1 MMVGPQEEQAM
12 QTGTPGGAW
21 RRLASLVIAAASM
34 FTAGCAGLAPAPD
47 YAAIVAAP
55 DRAASDRPID
65 ARRRQ
70 PQLLAFTGV
79 RPGMRVLD
87 LDAAAG
93 YTTELLA
100 RAVGASGVVYAQDSR
115 GQMERARVRM
125 DERMKTP
132 AMANVVRVVREY
144 DDPVPPGIA
153 PLDLATFFFGYHDLA
168 FTDVDRAAMNRK
180 LFDAMKPGGV
190 VVVADH
196 SARAGAGTSVA
207 KSLHRI
213 EESVIRREFEAAGFR
228 LVAEGGFLRNPDDP
242 RDTLV
247 FRSPVPVDEFVLKF
261 EKPR

>member
-1 MMVGPQEEQAM
+1 MT
-12 QTGTPGGAW
+12 TGIPAGAW
-21 RRLASLVIAAASM
+21 RRLTRLAFVAVPLLA
-34 FTAGCAGLAPAPD
+34 AGCANLAPAPD

-70 PQLLAFTGV
+70 PQLLAYTGA

-100 RAVGASGVVYAQDSR
+100 RAVGPTGVVYAQDSK
-115 GQMERARVRM
+115 GQMERARLRM

-132 AMANVVRVVREY
+132 AMANVVRAVREY
-144 DDPVPPGIA
+144 DDPVPPGAA
-153 PLDLATFFFGYHDLA
+153 PLDLVTFFFGYHDLA
-168 FTDVDRAAMNRK
+168 FTDVDRAAMNRR
-180 LFDAMKPGGV
+180 LFEAVRPGGV

-207 KSLHRI
+207 KTLHRI

-228 LVAEGGFLRNPDDP
+228 LVAEGGFLRNPADP

>member
-1 MMVGPQEEQAM
+1 MH
-12 QTGTPGGAW
+12 TGSPVGAW
-21 RRLASLVIAAASM
+21 RRLHRLALVALLLLA
-34 FTAGCAGLAPAPD
+34 AGCANLAPAPD

-55 DRAASDRPID
+55 DRPAADRPID

-70 PQLLAFTGV
+70 PQLLAYTGA

-100 RAVGASGVVYAQDSR
+100 RAVGPTGVVYAQDSK
-115 GQMERARVRM
+115 GQMERARLRM

-144 DDPVPPGIA
+144 DDPVPPGAA
-153 PLDLATFFFGYHDLA
+153 PLDLVTFFFGYHDLA
-168 FTDVDRAAMNRK
+168 NTAVDRAAMNRR
-180 LFDAMKPGGV
+180 LFEAVRPGGV

-196 SARAGAGTSVA
+196 SARAGAGTTVS
-207 KSLHRI
+207 KTLHRI
-213 EESVIRREFEAAGFR
+213 EESVIRSELEAAGFR
-228 LVAEGGFLRNPDDP
+228 LVAEGGFMRNPDDP

>member
-1 MMVGPQEEQAM
+1 MP
-12 QTGTPGGAW
+12 TGIPAGAW
-21 RRLASLVIAAASM
+21 RRLTRLALVAVPLLA
-34 FTAGCAGLAPAPD
+34 AGCANLAPAPD

-70 PQLLAFTGV
+70 PQLLAYTGA

-100 RAVGASGVVYAQDSR
+100 RVVGPTGVVYAQDSK
-115 GQMERARVRM
+115 GQMERARLRM

-144 DDPVPPGIA
+144 DDPVPPGAA
-153 PLDLATFFFGYHDLA
+153 PLDLVTFFFGYHDLA
-168 FTDVDRAAMNRK
+168 NTAVDRAAMNRR
-180 LFDAMKPGGV
+180 LFEAVRPGGV

-196 SARAGAGTSVA
+196 SARAGAGTTVS
-207 KSLHRI
+207 KTLHRI
-213 EESVIRREFEAAGFR
+213 EESVIRSELEAAGFR
-228 LVAEGGFLRNPDDP
+228 LVGEGGFLRNPGDP

>member
-1 MMVGPQEEQAM
+1 MP
-12 QTGTPGGAW
+12 TGIPAGAW
-21 RRLASLVIAAASM
+21 RRLTRLALVAVPLLA
-34 FTAGCAGLAPAPD
+34 AGCANLAPAPD

-70 PQLLAFTGV
+70 PQLLAYTGA

-93 YTTELLA
+93 YSTELLA
-100 RAVGASGVVYAQDSR
+100 RVVGPTGVVYAQDSK
-115 GQMERARVRM
+115 GQMERARLRM

-144 DDPVPPGIA
+144 DDPVPPGAA
-153 PLDLATFFFGYHDLA
+153 PLDLVTFFFGYHDLA
-168 FTDVDRAAMNRK
+168 NTAVDRAAMNRR
-180 LFDAMKPGGV
+180 LFEAVRPGGV

-196 SARAGAGTSVA
+196 SARAGAGTTVS
-207 KSLHRI
+207 KTLHRI
-213 EESVIRREFEAAGFR
+213 EESVIRRELEAAGFR

>member
-1 MMVGPQEEQAM
+1 VDPRNKEKAM
-12 QTGTPGGAW
+12 ETGTPAGGA
-21 RRLASLVIAAASM
+21 RRRAALAIVAVSLFVS
-34 FTAGCAGLAPAPD
+34 GCAGLAPAPD

-65 ARRRQ
+65 LRRRQ
-70 PQLLAFTGV
+70 PQLLAFTGA

-100 RAVGASGVVYAQDSR
+100 RAVGASGVVFAQDAKS
-115 GQMERARVRM
+115 QMERARARM

-132 AMANVVRVVREY
+132 AMANVVRAVREY
-144 DDPVPPGIA
+144 DDPVPAGAA
-153 PLDLATFFFGYHDLA
+153 PLDLVTFFFGYHDVA

-180 LFDAMKPGGV
+180 VFDAMRPGGV
-190 VVVADH
+190 LVIADH
-196 SARAGAGTSVA
+196 SARAGAGASVA
-207 KSLHRI
+207 KTLHRI
-213 EESVIRREFEAAGFR
+213 EESVIRRELEAAGFR
-228 LVAEGGFLRNPDDP
+228 FVAEGGFLRNPDDP